1 MKKPKEKQALSPDGC
16 PRRGN
21 AALIVYFL
29 KGSKRFF
36 AVSIIAS
43 LVVSVLEM
51 LNPRIISFT
60 IDSVLGN
67 ITPELPRLLSSWLAA
82 IGGIPYLRSHL
93 YVIAAAMMC
102 IALLLVLCRY
112 TQNVFNAKGGQSF
125 VKSMRDK
132 LFSHIERLPF
142 AWHMQNHTG
151 DIIQRCTSDVDMINN
166 FVSRQLTS
174 IVSIVLYII
183 LAMTFMFRMN
193 LQLATLS
200 AATLPVILLYS
211 AIFHRGIGKCFL
223 EMDEAEGKLSAIAQ
237 ENLTGVRVVRA
248 FGREAYEK
256 EKFDRQSEAYCKIWL
271 KLTRLQTAFWCAGDL
286 ISGLQVMVIIVV
298 GTVFAVHG
306 KMTTGDFIAFV
317 SYNSMLT
324 WPVRRLGRMVSE
336 MSKAGVSVKRIA
348 HIINS
353 VPERDIDGAVTPDGV
368 GDIVFDHVS
377 FGYDGCP
384 ELIHDI
390 SFTVKKGTTLGI
402 IGGTGSGKS
411 TLMHLL
417 TRLYELPPEG
427 GRITVGGV
435 DIATVKA
442 EWLRRNIG
450 IVLQEPYLFSRTLGE
465 NIGISSADD
474 KIDDIREAARIASL
488 DSTIESFTNKYD
500 TFVGERGV
508 TLSGGQ
514 KQRAAIARML
524 MQKAPIMIFDDSLSA
539 VDAETDAKIRHAL
552 EGAMK
557 DATVIIISHRTST
570 LRSADNIIV
579 LDRGR
584 IVEEGSHEQLT
595 DKGGVYKRICDIQS
609 ASGEEAAI

>member
-1 MKKPKEKQALSPDGC
+1 MKDPNERTAPSPDGSS
-16 PRRGN
+16 RRGN
-21 AALIVYFL
+21 AALILYFL

-36 AVSIIAS
+36 AVSITAS
-43 LVVSVLEM
+43 LIVSVLEM
-51 LNPRIISFT
+51 LNPKIISFT
-60 IDSVLGN
+60 IDSVLGD
-67 ITPELPRLLSSWLAA
+67 IAPKLPRLLSSWLSA
-82 IGGIPYLRSHL
+82 IGGTAYLRSHL
-93 YVIAAAMMC
+93 YLIAAAMMG

-112 TQNVFNAKGGQSF
+112 TQNVYNAKGGQTF

-193 LQLATLS
+193 LRLAIIS
-200 AATLPVILLYS
+200 AATLPIILLYS

-256 EKFDRQSEAYCKIWL
+256 DKFDRQSEAYCKIWL

-286 ISGLQVMVIIVV
+286 ISGLQVMVIIIV
-298 GTVFAVHG
+298 GTVFAVRG
-306 KMTTGDFIAFV
+306 EMTTGDFIAFV

-353 VPERDIDGAVTPDGV
+353 APERDRDGAVTPDEV

-377 FGYDGCP
+377 FGYEGCP
-384 ELIHDI
+384 ELIHDV

-442 EWLRRNIG
+442 EWLRKNIG
-450 IVLQEPYLFSRTLGE
+450 IVLQEPYLFSRTLGD
-465 NIGISSADD
+465 NISISRPDA
-474 KIDDIREAARIASL
+474 KTDDIREAARIASL
-488 DSTIESFTNKYD
+488 DSTIEGFLNKYD

-539 VDAETDAKIRHAL
+539 VDAETDAKIRRAL

-584 IVEEGSHEQLT
+584 IVEEGSHDVLT
-595 DKGGVYKRICDIQS
+595 AKGGIYKRICDIQS
-609 ASGEEAAI
+609 ASGEEAAV